1 MMLAVCHDDE
11 IFNGVV
17 IVQCNVCCCRHQSE
31 VTRLRSANSGLQD
44 ELDSMRQKLQEGESV
59 RAKVGQRL
67 LVLLLAIVHCRFGY
81 HILWVVLRADRLCC
95 CYKWVIFSTL
105 PRVSIVTA
113 SF

>member
-1 MMLAVCHDDE
+1 MMLAVCHDE

-17 IVQCNVCCCRHQSE
+17 IVQCNVYCYRHQSE
-31 VTRLRSANSGLQD
+31 VARLRSANSGLQD
-44 ELDSMRQKLQEGESV
+44 ELDSVRQKLQEGESV

-67 LVLLLAIVHCRFGY
+67 LVLLLAIVHCRFGH